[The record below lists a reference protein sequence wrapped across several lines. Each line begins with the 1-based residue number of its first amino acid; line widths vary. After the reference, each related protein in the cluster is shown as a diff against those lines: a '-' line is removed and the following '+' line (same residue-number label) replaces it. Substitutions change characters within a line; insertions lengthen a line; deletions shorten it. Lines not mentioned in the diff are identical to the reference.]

1 MIFSLPNMQ
10 KWLENKFSN
19 CLNFEHTIFLN
30 ENLIEYLLYKNKF
43 QIVTKKYFKD
53 HSIFYLTKKDKDQKN
68 IRLNNNYDKNKKLFL
83 DMQEYYKNE
92 VKKLNQL
99 IKETTKE
106 VYLFG
111 AHLFS
116 QNLIYNGLDVS
127 KIKYILDND
136 SNKQDKRLYGTNL
149 YVKSPKILK
158 NSDNALV
165 ILNAGVYN
173 EEIKKDIL
181 ENINTTIEV
190 IYF

>member
-1 MIFSLPNMQ
+1 
-10 KWLENKFSN
+10 
-19 CLNFEHTIFLN
+19 
-30 ENLIEYLLYKNKF
+30 
-43 QIVTKKYFKD
+43 D
-53 HSIFYLTKKDKDQKN
+53 HSIFYLAKKSESQKN
-68 IRLNNNYDKNKKLFL
+68 TELKNDYEENKKLFL
-83 DMQEYYKNE
+83 DMKEYYKNE

-99 IKETTKE
+99 IKETVKE

-116 QNLIYNGLDVS
+116 QNLIYDGLDVS

-136 SNKQDKRLYGTNL
+136 SNKQDKRLYGTSL

-181 ENINTTIEV
+181 ENINITIEV
-190 IYF
+190 ICF